1 MDAQEK
7 EENILKCKQKISELK
22 VRALCAHLH
31 LLLPINLSK
40 VHSLIL
46 HCQLSY
52 NVCCAAQRRCETALT
67 LSCFLHFTQ
76 LVRKILPLRRKS

>member
-7 EENILKCKQKISELK
+7 EETILDHKQSISELK
-22 VRALCAHLH
+22 VRTLCAHLH

-46 HCQLSY
+46 HWQLSY

-76 LVRKILPLRRKS
+76 LVRKMYSAS